1 MHGELSEWSNVS
13 FSKSDEAQAS
23 GGSNPPLSA
32 KIVRKIKHF
41 LLQVMIYILHPGK
54 NEQEGYRMLFIG
66 MWKALRN
73 PNAHF
78 NKNLTINEARNQLYF
93 LSILMYKIDIC
104 MIKAHLED

>member
-1 MHGELSEWSNVS
+1 MFRIKRKSLRQNSEEDKTL
-13 FSKSDEAQAS
+13 FIAGDD
-23 GGSNPPLSA
+23 
-32 KIVRKIKHF
+32 
-41 LLQVMIYILHPGK
+41 LHTSSGK

-93 LSILMYKIDIC
+93 LSMLMYKIDIC
-104 MIKAHLED
+104 IIKAHLED

>member
-1 MHGELSEWSNVS
+1 
-13 FSKSDEAQAS
+13 
-23 GGSNPPLSA
+23 
-32 KIVRKIKHF
+32 
-41 LLQVMIYILHPGK
+41 
-54 NEQEGYRMLFIG
+54 MLFIG

-93 LSILMYKIDIC
+93 LSMLMYKIDIC